1 MKKYNRDEI
10 GLASRFIRTPA
21 EDSTIALLAG
31 YFAFALVEH
40 HRFTEKF
47 ISFFLSVLPEE
58 RVLTLVQDSA
68 RIAAQV
74 LEEDEDIGSDLRETA
89 LSTTRPGIPRE
100 DILSS
105 FTKPHGL
112 ETTATR

>member
-1 MKKYNRDEI
+1 MKKYNRDDI
-10 GLASRFIRTPA
+10 GQLSRFIRTPA
-21 EDSTIALLAG
+21 EDSNIALLAR

-68 RIAAQV
+68 R
-74 LEEDEDIGSDLRETA
+74 SA
-89 LSTTRPGIPRE
+89 LGLNLLMAELGFNIKF
-100 DILSS
+100 LS
-105 FTKPHGL
+105 
-112 ETTATR
+112 AD

>member
-21 EDSTIALLAG
+21 EDSTIALLAR

-68 RIAAQV
+68 HIAAQV
-74 LEEDEDIGSDLRETA
+74 LLLHGASLEITA
-89 LSTTRPGIPRE
+89 NDGTSPLDRAKAQGNLLLINMLIQYNAKNSE
-100 DILSS
+100 
-105 FTKPHGL
+105 
-112 ETTATR
+112 